1 VEQLED
7 RCVPACVITQ
17 TGAAPD
23 VILTITGDD
32 FLNNIQITD
41 DGAGNITLTCD
52 GILSPPVAGVR
63 DIVVNSNKGA
73 DAVFYTLNADL
84 QAAQTRNVI
93 IDLGYGPDTF
103 LAQSANNADVLGTAS
118 LSLNVRGRVGND
130 NILFLLT
137 QDFDVNAGGVLGI
150 VADGNAGNDR
160 MALSLLG
167 QVSGAIDLTMNG
179 GVGNDR
185 VGANLSFDSNSAGTV
200 DAAINGQT
208 DNDILTLLF
217 ARGDGFTGV
226 LTGAVDGSTGSNIAV
241 VTDGV
246 TVAGVIADNILRMP

>member
-7 RCVPACVITQ
+7 RCVPACVITP
-17 TGAAPD
+17 TGVAPN

-32 FLNNIQITD
+32 LLNNIQITD

-52 GILSPPVAGVR
+52 GITSPVVPGVR
-63 DIVVNSNKGA
+63 DVVVNSNKGA

-93 IDLGYGPDTF
+93 VDLGYGPDSF
-103 LAQSANNADVLGTAS
+103 LAQGVNNADVVGTAS
-118 LSLNVRGRVGND
+118 LSFNVRGRVGND
-130 NILFLLT
+130 NIRFLLT

-150 VADGNAGNDR
+150 IADGNAGNDR
-160 MALSLLG
+160 VALSQLG
-167 QVSGAIDLTMNG
+167 QIGGAIDLTMNG

-185 VGANLSFDSNSAGTV
+185 VGASLSLDSNSAGTV
-200 DAAINGQT
+200 DAAVNGQT
-208 DNDILTLLF
+208 DNDILTLLLT
-217 ARGDGFTGV
+217 RGDGFTGT
-226 LTGAVDGSTGSNIAV
+226 LTGEVNGSTGSNIAV

-246 TVAGVIADNILRMP
+246 TVTGVVADNILRMP